1 MDDWTTITTAIG
13 EVLRGERVRGR
24 RLLLECWE
32 ATTPTDHAHRCILAH
47 YLADTETELEQEIV
61 WDEIALEEHG
71 FLQDNDL
78 AALGIP
84 STDGF
89 QPSLHLNLADGYRRI
104 GKTALAQAHLA
115 KGQATLGALKDD
127 GYGKM
132 IRAGLD
138 NLSQRLELRPK
149 PDESSLKNP

>member
-1 MDDWTTITTAIG
+1 MNDWMTITTAIG
-13 EVLRGERVRGR
+13 AALSGERARGR
-24 RLLLECWE
+24 RLLLDCWE

-71 FLQDNDL
+71 FLRDNDL

-84 STDGF
+84 STNGF

-104 GKTALAQAHLA
+104 GKAALAREHLA

-132 IRAGLD
+132 ISAGLE
-138 NLSQRLELRPK
+138 NLARRLAK
-149 PDESSLKNP
+149 T